1 VIGYKELLTVL
12 PKLQAASYAGT
23 LFRRVNLAALQS
35 VEPHQFLYALG
46 AGKEGARFTPKRGP
60 ASLYAAEDELTAE
73 AESKQ
78 GGFENFR
85 KAAAPPS
92 VVYSLKVSLNAVL
105 DLTDA
110 RVVKKTGSSRAELAA
125 QWRLHRKKAP
135 TQILGLAAFNSGNF
149 DALRYRSTKNPKGIC
164 YVIFTQRLEGDSFVE
179 LHDPEEKFSERIPTV
194 NNIKLRK

>member
-1 VIGYKELLTVL
+1 MIGYKELIAVL
-12 PKLQAASYAGT
+12 PKLPADAYTGT

-46 AGKEGARFTPKRGP
+46 AGKEGARFTSRRGP
-60 ASLYAAEDELTAE
+60 ASLYVAEDELTAE

-85 KAAAPPS
+85 KEAAPPA
-92 VVYSLKVSLNAVL
+92 VVYSLKVSLRAVL

-110 RVVKKTGSSRAELAA
+110 KIVKKISSSQAELVAP
-125 QWRLHRKKAP
+125 WRLHRKKAP
-135 TQILGLAAFNSGNF
+135 TQILGLAAFDSGKF

-164 YVIFTQRLEGDSFVE
+164 YVIFTPRLDGTSFVD
-179 LHDPEEKFSERIPTV
+179 LYDPDGNFSERIPAV
-194 NNIKLRK
+194 G